1 MKPMMKT
8 GALAGRADRRPQ
20 PSHLKLIE
28 QMAHLHNDRWT
39 PPEIVFWL
47 IPVAAYF
54 LFPGYLVLISQIM
67 IVGLFAMSLDLI
79 LGYAGIIS
87 LGHAAFFG
95 LGAYTAGL
103 LSVHGWSE
111 PLTGLLAAAVM
122 TAAIGY
128 LTSFLVVRGR
138 DLTRLM
144 VTLGIGL
151 MLFETANKAA
161 FITGGVDGL
170 SGMQVGKIFGVFE
183 FDLGGKTAYAY
194 SFAVLFL
201 LFLVLRRLS
210 RSPFGL
216 SLLGIRENVRRMPAI
231 GADVNRRLTLVF
243 TIGAAVAGMAGALLA
258 QTTQFVGLDS
268 LSFARSAELV
278 IIVVLGGTGRLYG
291 ALIGATVFMIAQD
304 YIAGLNPTYWQFW
317 LGLLLIVIV
326 LFARGGILGGLEK
339 LYVRFAGRNGKQNR
353 EEAHD

>member
-1 MKPMMKT
+1 
-8 GALAGRADRRPQ
+8 
-20 PSHLKLIE
+20 
-28 QMAHLHNDRWT
+28 
-39 PPEIVFWL
+39 
-47 IPVAAYF
+47 
-54 LFPGYLVLISQIM
+54 
-67 IVGLFAMSLDLI
+67 
-79 LGYAGIIS
+79 
-87 LGHAAFFG
+87 
-95 LGAYTAGL
+95 
-103 LSVHGWSE
+103 
-111 PLTGLLAAAVM
+111 
-122 TAAIGY
+122 
-128 LTSFLVVRGR
+128 
-138 DLTRLM
+138 
-144 VTLGIGL
+144 
-151 MLFETANKAA
+151 
-161 FITGGVDGL
+161 
-170 SGMQVGKIFGVFE
+170 
-183 FDLGGKTAYAY
+183 
-194 SFAVLFL
+194 
-201 LFLVLRRLS
+201 
-210 RSPFGL
+210 
-216 SLLGIRENVRRMPAI
+216 LLGIRENVRRMPAI